1 MLQGFSWGLM
11 GALGL
16 WGFGKAQG
24 RASGLGRRNRA
35 GGEERRE
42 EGLQGPSPR
51 SNGSKAASIERD
63 LAELSS
69 KKGAREA
76 CYSCYRAS

>member
-1 MLQGFSWGLM
+1 MSIEYYIDASGLFMGAHGGF

-24 RASGLGRRNRA
+24 RASGLGRRRA

-63 LAELSS
+63 LAEL
-69 KKGAREA
+69 
-76 CYSCYRAS
+76 